1 MHYELIIERKEGESF
16 LGIFG
21 VVAKSYS
28 DHLSISFKGY
38 SFYVDYLTNNDF
50 RFVFKVDFEREELH
64 ISTDSYLIKL
74 DFNNAL
80 SFAIG
85 KIFSLSIVKN
95 H

>member
-38 SFYVDYLTNNDF
+38 SFYVNYLTNNDF
-50 RFVFKVDFEREELH
+50 RFVFKVDFNNEELL
-64 ISTDSYLIKL
+64 IYTDNYSIRL
-74 DFNNAL
+74 DFNNGL

-85 KIFSLSIVKN
+85 KIFSLSIIKN